1 MVCKVTP
8 QNGDLF
14 TTIIKI
20 YDPLYYNFERDI
32 GYLPRDCVSEADEY
46 YIVEAWAYEGLKKA
60 DYTGAF
66 APKYYRPWTFILPIV
81 LKGSST
87 TRPIRLILIERLYGI
102 SIKASRIQNNYKRGG
117 GKDAFHYP
125 EEYRLE
131 VFAWALDGY
140 VRQAEAGAWVYT
152 ARLCRTQCHAGPR

>member
-46 YIVEAWAYEGLKKA
+46 YIVEA
-60 DYTGAF
+60 
-66 APKYYRPWTFILPIV
+66 
-81 LKGSST
+81 
-87 TRPIRLILIERLYGI
+87 
-102 SIKASRIQNNYKRGG
+102 
-117 GKDAFHYP
+117 
-125 EEYRLE
+125 
-131 VFAWALDGY
+131 
-140 VRQAEAGAWVYT
+140 
-152 ARLCRTQCHAGPR
+152 